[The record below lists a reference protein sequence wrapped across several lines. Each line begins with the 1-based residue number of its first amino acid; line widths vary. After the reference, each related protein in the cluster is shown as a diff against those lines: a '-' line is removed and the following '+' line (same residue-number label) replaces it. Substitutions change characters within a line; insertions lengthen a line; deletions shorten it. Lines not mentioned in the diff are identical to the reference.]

1 MNIDTQ
7 GSCHFACSLTSC
19 SL

>member
-1 MNIDTQ
+1 MNVDTQ
-7 GSCHFACSLTSC
+7 GSCHFGCSLTSF

>member
-7 GSCHFACSLTSC
+7 GSCHFACSLTSF

>member
-7 GSCHFACSLTSC
+7 GSCHFACRLTSF

>member
-7 GSCHFACSLTSC
+7 GSCHFAFSLTSF